1 METSLIGKAVDFGS
15 KECGFEPRVSNYLP
29 YNPVAYLVNHV
40 NLTTTRKKPKM
51 KLLISKKML
60 PLLKAMHKVGCVS
73 RYVFLTKYRNN
84 LHLKYVIITIP
95 FFKQKPFFKSIRL
108 VSTPSKKYNI
118 SLKALQLISN
128 SLRSSYAILS
138 TPYGVIT
145 HREALKLKTGG
156 LIICII
162 H

>member
-29 YNPVAYLVNHV
+29 YNPVTYLVNHV
-40 NLTTTRKKPKM
+40 NIATTRKKPKI
-51 KLLISKKML
+51 KILISNKML
-60 PLLKAMHKVGCVS
+60 PLLKAMHKVGCIS
-73 RYVFLTKYRNN
+73 RYVYITKYKKN
-84 LHLKYVIITIP
+84 LHLKYVILTIP
-95 FFKQKPFFKSIRL
+95 FFKQKPFFKSVRL

-118 SLKALQLISN
+118 SLKALRLISN

-145 HREALKLKTGG
+145 HREALKLQTGG